1 MAKSVVHSISL
12 RLPSA
17 LPDITCIDGEVDNF
31 SDIPWLSELL
41 EEESDSSGAAG
52 SIPYRFSATLE
63 ESGVT
68 LPPGASLIGIHS
80 VCSDTADGIS
90 DKNRR
95 FFYFFISDRGA
106 LGYTEVY
113 DNRSVTRYFSGYSKS
128 LYGEITGFHIAHNL
142 IFLLTPEKM
151 LYLLYHPSANSWDF
165 SDSLPSAPRL
175 TLSSSPAQLT
185 GWTLIA
191 GNRPSALISIPL
203 ADPDSVSQS
212 LISDFLSGKNHSA
225 LSTANARKIS
235 DAIFDT
241 LNKLNDDAER
251 NGKFLFAP
259 SVISAYAEID
269 AAGQPF
275 FCLPSASHT
284 ITDAISEISVSIDDF
299 EWWNGTLSLR
309 LIFSLI
315 PMEVAASITSDESP
329 TLWRDVFNSLNLFI
343 KRRKVALP
351 SSAPLIF
358 PDNLKFNFSSL
369 SVGDD
374 TSYNLYRSAQVSSL
388 SQWILNIDPREITSV
403 KYIPD
408 YRDHSIYTP
417 KGIVTIGNIRRIY
430 GGSAKIC
437 DESGY
442 FKETDLRNCIISA
455 YDPAGVLFHNYTT
468 VSSEIIEIFPAGG
481 VIFSTTGIEKYTLSA
496 KNGSVNN
503 LTGGGKVLSSIPPLS
518 DSFAATDDGVA
529 YFTQRGL
536 QFLSVSSKISTL
548 LTWDEIFRLLN
559 NCGDY
564 SEDNLALSASAV
576 MRLSRQ
582 LRLIYDYPS
591 DTLLILYPVLY
602 PILYP
607 TGIISSATETAPA
620 DISSPLSLRYG
631 LLIYDRISGKAHH
644 DPLTLPG
651 TPLSH
656 YQHLHHL
663 SGTGLLYTLRISKRL
678 DTSSKTDTYSTSSG
692 DEWSFTTRPLKFNL
706 PFGTKRILSIMAD
719 TPEAYILLEAS
730 DNLRDWYPILST
742 PLPAKSLHLPA
753 YRYYRLSAQGSAT
766 AYPHLLYFKILP

>member
-1 MAKSVVHSISL
+1 MTKSIVQSISL

-31 SDIPWLSELL
+31 SNIPWLSELL

-80 VCSDTADGIS
+80 VCSDTADGTS

-113 DNRSVTRYFSGYSKS
+113 GNTSVTRYFSGYSKS

-142 IFLLTPEKM
+142 IFLLTDEKM
-151 LYLLYHPSANSWDF
+151 LYLLYHPSSNSWDF
-165 SDSLPSAPRL
+165 ADSLPSAPQL
-175 TLSSSPAQLT
+175 TLSSSPAQLA
-185 GWTLIA
+185 GWTLVA

-212 LISDFLSGKNHSA
+212 LISDFLSGKSRSA

-251 NGKFLFAP
+251 NGKFLFTP

-284 ITDAISEISVSIDDF
+284 ITDAVSEISASIDDF

-315 PMEVAASITSDESP
+315 PMEVAASITSDESA

-343 KRRKVALP
+343 KRKRAVLP
-351 SSAPLIF
+351 SSAPLIY

-374 TSYNLYRSAQVSSL
+374 TPFNLYRSAQVSSL
-388 SQWILNIDPREITSV
+388 SQWILNIDPRAIKSV
-403 KYIPD
+403 KYVPD

-417 KGIVTIGNIRRIY
+417 KGIVSIRNIRSIY
-430 GGSAKIC
+430 GGTAKIC
-437 DESGY
+437 DESGD

-468 VSSEIIEIFPAGG
+468 VSSEIIEIFPAAG
-481 VIFSTTGIEKYTLSA
+481 VIFSTTGIEKYTLSSN
-496 KNGSVNN
+496 NGSVNN

-518 DSFAATDDGVA
+518 DPFAATDDGVA
-529 YFTQRGL
+529 YFNQRGL

-548 LTWDEIFRLLN
+548 LNWDEIFRLLN

-564 SEDNLALSASAV
+564 SEDNLVLSASSV

-582 LRLIYDYPS
+582 LRLVYDYPS

-602 PILYP
+602 RA
-607 TGIISSATETAPA
+607 GIISSAAETAPA
-620 DISSPLSLRYG
+620 DISSPLSRRYG
-631 LLIYDRISGKAHH
+631 LLIYDRNSAKVHH

-663 SGTGLLYTLRISKRL
+663 SATGLLYTLRISKRL
-678 DTSSKTDTYSTSSG
+678 ETSSKTDTYSTSTG

-706 PFGTKRILSIMAD
+706 PFSTKRILSIMAD
-719 TPEAYILLEAS
+719 APEASILLEAS
-730 DNLRDWYPILST
+730 DNLRNWYPILST

-753 YRYYRLSAQGSAT
+753 YRYYRLSAKGSAT
-766 AYPHLLYFKILP
+766 AYPHLLHFKILP